1 MMNKIT
7 INRRELDRILE
18 ILEKLHGDMG
28 HASVELIQEGGNGIG
43 TVLTAKYYLNHLSIQ
58 GEFSVVITD
67 EKNW

>member
-1 MMNKIT
+1 MNKIT

-18 ILEKLHGDMG
+18 ILEKLHGDMS

-43 TVLTAKYYLNHLSIQ
+43 TVLTAKFYLNHLSIP

-67 EKNW
+67 ENNW